1 LTVLK
6 HALTPEERAYIA
18 YCEWCDFLD
27 LTPADLETW
36 RKATKNLSE
45 TNYSSLPPRHAKC
58 GRAGVTA
65 RPATRKP
72 GTPRNANGAADE
84 T

>member
-1 LTVLK
+1 MQNAV
-6 HALTPEERAYIA
+6 TPEERAYIA
-18 YCEWCDFLD
+18 YSEWCDFLD

-45 TNYSSLPPRHAKC
+45 TNYSGLPPRHAKS
-58 GRAGVTA
+58 GRAAG
-65 RPATRKP
+65 PSHSATR
-72 GTPRNANGAADE
+72 RNANGAADE

>member
-1 LTVLK
+1 MQNT
-6 HALTPEERAYIA
+6 LTPDERAYIA

-45 TNYSSLPPRHAKC
+45 INYSSLPPRQEKS
-58 GRAGVTA
+58 GRAGA
-65 RPATRKP
+65 RPEHKRRS
-72 GTPRNANGAADE
+72 GRDVIG
-84 T
+84 

>member
-1 LTVLK
+1 MASLASVRLDSRPNLLLK

-18 YCEWCDFLD
+18 YCDWCGFLD

-45 TNYSSLPPRHAKC
+45 TNYSGPEPKRRS
-58 GRAGVTA
+58 GRDVI
-65 RPATRKP
+65 R
-72 GTPRNANGAADE
+72 
-84 T
+84 

>member
-1 LTVLK
+1 MFPKALRERTSCCN

-45 TNYSSLPPRHAKC
+45 TNYSGLPPRQAKSE
-58 GRAGVTA
+58 RAGD
-65 RPATRKP
+65 RDKS
-72 GTPRNANGAADE
+72 
-84 T
+84 